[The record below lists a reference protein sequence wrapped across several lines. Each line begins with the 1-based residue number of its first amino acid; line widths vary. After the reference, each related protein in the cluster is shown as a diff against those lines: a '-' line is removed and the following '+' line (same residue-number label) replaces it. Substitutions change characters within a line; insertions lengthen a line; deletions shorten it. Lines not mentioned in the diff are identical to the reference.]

1 MKKNFPHFVRLL
13 IEATNP
19 IQNMKNK
26 NLILSFL
33 SHTCIARLPFKNPLF
48 RILAYSMEYDVMIQH
63 FLTFLLFF
71 FVSVF
76 GIGSMIYSGI
86 EIGMF
91 FELNMDETANCK
103 NLFSVIRPLL
113 QMVFV
118 FVQMYFV
125 FLNHKMNIYKN
136 KFMSRIG
143 LMHMIATNICVW

>member
-1 MKKNFPHFVRLL
+1 MWCVNINLALVVVFIQVCNMNIICVLPNYIYYSHMKVMSLW
-13 IEATNP
+13 
-19 IQNMKNK
+19 NM
-26 NLILSFL
+26 IWWFSIFW
-33 SHTCIARLPFKNPLF
+33 LF
-48 RILAYSMEYDVMIQH
+48 DY
-63 FLTFLLFF
+63 F

>member
-1 MKKNFPHFVRLL
+1 MYC
-13 IEATNP
+13 AT
-19 IQNMKNK
+19 
-26 NLILSFL
+26 S
-33 SHTCIARLPFKNPLF
+33 FKNPLF

>member
-1 MKKNFPHFVRLL
+1 
-13 IEATNP
+13 
-19 IQNMKNK
+19 
-26 NLILSFL
+26 
-33 SHTCIARLPFKNPLF
+33 
-48 RILAYSMEYDVMIQH
+48 MEYDVMIQH

-143 LMHMIATNICVW
+143 LMHMIATNICVWLNILIFETTHEIMDNHKEKEEIANETSDHHHHMVENNNFTRLWDPNR